1 MIVLAGLLWMQV
13 VLLSVLGASTI
24 YMSSKDRYNPGKIAT
39 VSGLTFGFF
48 IGVSVWA
55 ALTVGGLA

>member
-1 MIVLAGLLWMQV
+1 MIVLVGLLWMQV
-13 VLLSVLGASTI
+13 VLLAILGAATI
-24 YMSSKDRYNPGKIAT
+24 YMSSKERTDGGKIAT